1 MRTIITSTAKEGARE
16 VGTFET
22 QQSRMDQLKPCLLAV
37 FVAGVLILLGAS
49 PALAQNFALASYDSN
64 GNLDTG
70 FGGNGKVI
78 TSFGSGLDEGASA
91 VAVAVDS
98 AGRVVAAGT
107 KGTWDQRRFALARY
121 NIDGSLDT
129 TFGKGGK
136 AFTSFPN
143 AGIATAN
150 AVAIDQ
156 QGRIVVAGYTE
167 ENNFSSWSRRF
178 ALARYNPDGSLDLSF
193 SNDGKVQTDFPDPS
207 PSFDHCV
214 AKAVAIDYSGRI
226 IAAGY
231 IRGFSDTA
239 FAIAR
244 YNSDGS
250 LDPTFN
256 NDGRVITDV
265 IPNNLLTEEINAIK
279 IDSWG
284 NIVGAG
290 RLSIGNFSSFAVL
303 RYNPSGDLDVSF
315 NGTGIAYPTFINIFK
330 EDAASGLAIDSQGRI
345 VVAGTAWAGE
355 TNHFALARLNY
366 DGTLDNSFNGGGKV
380 ITYFPRCPS
389 AASAVMIDG
398 DGKILAAGSVSGS
411 CSGGFALARYNADGS
426 LDSTFTGGDYNGMVT
441 TDFSCPGTQTT
452 EGANAIA
459 LQYLHGI
466 PRIILAGFT
475 NGDPC
480 PVKPTI

>member
-1 MRTIITSTAKEGARE
+1 MRTIIPSTVRERARE
-16 VGTFET
+16 ERIFET
-22 QQSRMDQLKPCLLAV
+22 QQLRIGQLKHGLLAV
-37 FVAGVLILLGAS
+37 LVAGVLALLIAS

-64 GNLDTG
+64 GNLNTG
-70 FGGNGKVI
+70 FGGDGKVI
-78 TSFGSGLDEGASA
+78 TSFGSGLDGGASA

-107 KGTWDQRRFALARY
+107 KGTWDQCRFALARY

-136 AFTSFPN
+136 ALTSFPN

-193 SNDGKVQTDFPDPS
+193 SNNGLVQTDFPYPS

-256 NDGRVITDV
+256 NDGVVITDV
-265 IPNNLLTEEINAIK
+265 IPNNLTTEEINAVK
-279 IDSWG
+279 IDPLG

-303 RYNPSGDLDVSF
+303 RYNPLGDLDVSF
-315 NGTGIAYPTFINIFK
+315 NGTGIAYPIFNNIYK
-330 EDAASGLAIDSQGRI
+330 GDAANGVAIDNQGRI

-366 DGTLDNSFNGGGKV
+366 DGTLDHSFGDDGKV
-380 ITYFPRCPS
+380 ITFFPRCPS

-398 DGKILAAGSVSGS
+398 DSKILAAGSVSGT
-411 CSGGFALARYNADGS
+411 CTGGFALARYNADGS
-426 LDSTFTGGDYNGMVT
+426 LDNTFTGGAYNGLVT
-441 TDFSCPGTQTT
+441 TDFSCSGTQTS
-452 EGANAIA
+452 EGAYAMA
-459 LQYLHGI
+459 MQY
-466 PRIILAGFT
+466 FT
-475 NGDPC
+475 WYSTDHLGW
-480 PVKPTI
+480 VYQR